1 MLLGF
6 HLGFLDRHRLR
17 GLPMLLALLAML
29 GSRMLRLWLSRLLA
43 GRLGVWNLLR
53 WRVGCWLRWRRWT
66 LLLRRLGRRRLR
78 RVRLRRAASLVWL
91 LWPRLR
97 LRGDALSIVHARR
110 LCGWARLRCSLTGLP
125 SAISLLNLLCLVC
138 LLRLLGL
145 LDGKE
150 LLLLLD
156 ILRLSMWHL
165 LLKVHL

>member
-43 GRLGVWNLLR
+43 RRLGVWNLLR

-66 LLLRRLGRRRLR
+66 LLLR

-138 LLRLLGL
+138 LLRLLRLLGL